1 MMIMMMMMM
10 MMMMMIM
17 SKKRGRRGFE
27 CVCACILGGV
37 RGGPGGEGECDIMEK
52 TFHSR
57 KHPTS
62 YTLPSPLHVLKRKL
76 RNIRRRFKKN

>member
-1 MMIMMMMMM
+1 MRKVWKGKMMIM

-27 CVCACILGGV
+27 CVCACVLGGV

-52 TFHSR
+52 TFHSP
-57 KHPTS
+57 HIL
-62 YTLPSPLHVLKRKL
+62 YPSISPPCSQTKT
-76 RNIRRRFKKN
+76 